1 MKTNIQES
9 GKQTLRIEAQTLLDQ
24 VQMIDESFE
33 QAVSIILQSGGKLIV
48 TGMGK
53 SGIIGKKM
61 AATFASTGTP
71 SFFMHPG
78 EAYHGDLG
86 MVEKTDVIL
95 ALSFSGETDEV
106 LKIVP
111 FFKSN
116 GNALISIT
124 GKMNSTLAENSDIHL
139 CLDVKQ
145 EACPLSL
152 APTSSTTATLAM
164 GDALAIALMDERDFQ
179 PEDFARFHPGGSLG
193 KKLLTKVNN
202 VMRKNDLPFVYLESN
217 LSEIIQ
223 QIGQGRLGLV
233 LVLNQNNVEGIITDG
248 DLRRTIEAQGKDTF
262 DLTAS
267 QIMSKNPKKVLDT
280 SSLNEVEE
288 MFLEYKINSVV
299 VENESGELQGVI
311 QIYDLS

>member
-1 MKTNIQES
+1 
-9 GKQTLRIEAQTLLDQ
+9 
-24 VQMIDESFE
+24 
-33 QAVSIILQSGGKLIV
+33 
-48 TGMGK
+48 
-53 SGIIGKKM
+53 
-61 AATFASTGTP
+61 
-71 SFFMHPG
+71 
-78 EAYHGDLG
+78 
-86 MVEKTDVIL
+86 
-95 ALSFSGETDEV
+95 
-106 LKIVP
+106 
-111 FFKSN
+111 
-116 GNALISIT
+116 
-124 GKMNSTLAENSDIHL
+124 
-139 CLDVKQ
+139 
-145 EACPLSL
+145 
-152 APTSSTTATLAM
+152 
-164 GDALAIALMDERDFQ
+164 
-179 PEDFARFHPGGSLG
+179 
-193 KKLLTKVNN
+193 
-202 VMRKNDLPFVYLESN
+202 MRKNDLPIVYLESN

>member
-9 GKQTLRIEAQTLLDQ
+9 GRQTLRIEAQTLLDQ
-24 VQMIDESFE
+24 VQLIDESFE
-33 QAVSIILQSGGKLIV
+33 RAVSTILQSGGKLIV

-116 GNALISIT
+116 GNTLISIT
-124 GKMNSTLAENSDIHL
+124 GKPNSTLAKNSEIHL
-139 CLDVKQ
+139 PLNVKQ

-164 GDALAIALMDERDFQ
+164 GDALAVALMDERGFQ

-193 KKLLTKVNN
+193 RKLLAKVEHKMHSNQ
-202 VMRKNDLPFVYLESN
+202 LPIVSLDSTFID
-217 LSEIIQ
+217 IIHA
-223 QIGQGRLGLV
+223 ISKGRLGLA
-233 LVLNQNNVEGIITDG
+233 LVNHDNKTKGIITDG
-248 DLRRTIEAQGKDTF
+248 DLRRIMEVKGKDAW
-262 DLTAS
+262 DRIAS
-267 QIMSKNPKKVLDT
+267 DIMSKQPKSVQLGTSLHETEDLLKKLKIASLIVVDDKLDT
-280 SSLNEVEE
+280 V
-288 MFLEYKINSVV
+288 
-299 VENESGELQGVI
+299 GVI
-311 QIYDLS
+311 QIYDLQ

>member
-1 MKTNIQES
+1 MLSRINNSGVKTL
-9 GKQTLRIEAQTLLDQ
+9 KIEAQTLLDQ
-24 VQMIDESFE
+24 VQMINESFE
-33 QAVSIILQSGGKLIV
+33 QAVLIILKSGGKLIV

-124 GKMNSTLAENSDIHL
+124 GKMNSTLAQNSEIHL

-164 GDALAIALMDERDFQ
+164 GDALAVALMDERHFQ

-193 KKLLTKVNN
+193 KKLLTKVNM
-202 VMRKNDLPFVYLESN
+202 VMKKEGLPFVNANAKLIDVINSI
-217 LSEIIQ
+217 SE
-223 QIGQGRLGLV
+223 GRLGMTIV
-233 LVLNQNNVEGIITDG
+233 LDGDIAVGIITDG
-248 DLRRTIEAQGKDTF
+248 DLRRVMKAHDKNSF
-262 DLTAS
+262 DCLAKEMMTL
-267 QIMSKNPKKVLDT
+267 NPKFVL
-280 SSLNEVEE
+280 
-288 MFLEYKINSVV
+288 
-299 VENESGELQGVI
+299 ENEDLVVANDILTSFKISTLLVKNESSKVVGVLH
-311 QIYDLS
+311 IYDL

>member
-124 GKMNSTLAENSDIHL
+124 GKMNSTLAENSEIHL

-164 GDALAIALMDERDFQ
+164 GDALAVALMNERDFQ

-202 VMRKNDLPFVYLESN
+202 VMRKNDLPIVYLESN

-288 MFLEYKINSVV
+288 MFLENKINSVV

-311 QIYDLS
+311 QIYDLR

>member
-1 MKTNIQES
+1 MKTNIQDS

-24 VQMIDESFE
+24 VQMINESFE

-86 MVEKTDVIL
+86 MVEKSDVIL

-111 FFKSN
+111 FFKTN

-124 GKMNSTLAENSDIHL
+124 GKPNSTLAKNSEIHL
-139 CLDVKQ
+139 ALDVKQ

-164 GDALAIALMDERDFQ
+164 GDALAVALMDEREFQ

-193 KKLLTKVNN
+193 KKLLTKVNM
-202 VMRKNDLPFVYLESN
+202 VMVSENLPIIDPS
-217 LSEIIQ
+217 SEFSKIISV
-223 QIGQGRLGLV
+223 ISTGKLGLA
-233 LVLNQNNVEGIITDG
+233 LVNIDSHTIGLITDG
-248 DLRRTIEAQGKDTF
+248 DLRRIMEKFGKNSF
-262 DLTAS
+262 DLNAAE
-267 QIMSKNPKKVLDT
+267 IMTKNPKTIGPNESITNAEEFLKENKIT
-280 SSLNEVEE
+280 SLIVVEE
-288 MFLEYKINSVV
+288 N
-299 VENESGELQGVI
+299 NETIGVLQ
-311 QIYDLS
+311 LFSLK

>member
-9 GKQTLRIEAQTLLDQ
+9 GRQTLRIEAQTLLDQ
-24 VQMIDESFE
+24 VQLIDESFE
-33 QAVSIILQSGGKLIV
+33 LAVSTILQSGGKLIV

-116 GNALISIT
+116 GNTLISIT
-124 GKMNSTLAENSDIHL
+124 GKPNSTLAKNSEIHL
-139 CLDVKQ
+139 SLDVKQ

-164 GDALAIALMDERDFQ
+164 GDALAVALMDERGFQ

-193 KKLLTKVNN
+193 KKLLTKVNM
-202 VMRKNDLPFVYLESN
+202 VMVSENLPIIDPS
-217 LSEIIQ
+217 SEFSKIISV
-223 QIGQGRLGLV
+223 ISTGKLGLAIV
-233 LVLNQNNVEGIITDG
+233 NIDNNTIGLITDG
-248 DLRRTIEAQGKDTF
+248 DLRRIMEKFGKNSF
-262 DLTAS
+262 DLTAKE
-267 QIMSKNPKKVLDT
+267 IMTKSPKTIGPNESIT
-280 SSLNEVEE
+280 SAEEFLKENKITSLIVVEE
-288 MFLEYKINSVV
+288 NNKTVGV
-299 VENESGELQGVI
+299 LQ
-311 QIYDLS
+311 LFSLK